1 MLFNLTLAVILIT
14 LTTFLHI
21 AATLLFKNLSRVYQQ
36 HTHHKLLKHPFQML
50 TFVMV
55 ILFVTTF
62 LQVFLWA
69 ACYLMIGAIEGIEPA
84 IYFSMATF
92 TTVGYGDITLG
103 AEWRVL
109 SACEAVAG
117 LIMFGW
123 SSAIVVLTV
132 QALYIKESAAGR
144 SHK

>member
-50 TFVMV
+50 TFVMI

-62 LQVFLWA
+62 VQVLLWA
-69 ACYLMIGAIEGIEPA
+69 GCYLMIGAIDEVEPA
-84 IYFSMATF
+84 IYFSMVTF
-92 TTVGYGDITLG
+92 TTVGYGDIILDP
-103 AEWRVL
+103 EWRL
-109 SACEAVAG
+109 LAACEAVAG

-132 QALYIKESAAGR
+132 QALYMKESTAGR
-144 SHK
+144 SH